1 MSMTTGAVRSA
12 LKCALMIVCALPLAA
27 SAAAPVTPKPYQPAV
42 QNEVTAA
49 YQYRTR
55 ILSKPEC
62 LRFATESDAA
72 FLDDKMASEAKVAK
86 LRKIGAEASAS
97 GCLAS

>member
-12 LKCALMIVCALPLAA
+12 LMFVCALPLAA
-27 SAAAPVTPKPYQPAV
+27 SAAAPVAPKPYQPAV

-55 ILSKPEC
+55 ILPKPEC
-62 LRFATESDAA
+62 LRCATESDAT
-72 FLDDKMASEAKVAK
+72 FLDDKMTSEAKVDQ